1 MGVPVDLCLVWDDSP
16 YQLPFVVRSLQGCKK
31 LSRYTMAD
39 VRYGVLTVMS
49 IKWLVTVMAKPMT
62 LSPSFAQ

>member
-1 MGVPVDLCLVWDDSP
+1 
-16 YQLPFVVRSLQGCKK
+16 
-31 LSRYTMAD
+31 MAD

-49 IKWLVTVMAKPMT
+49 LKWLVTVMAKPMT